1 MYIAWLDAIQGQWLL
16 GFQAVTCDM
25 LTNAGRIYCICTVK
39 VHAAG
44 ILGGDGFVQAIWQQ
58 KLSRYTQC
66 VLCKHSQPECQALM
80 GSYGPCGSTSYPG
93 IRNLCYDNTGAGY
106 LHVHLHQNTR
116 YQKGLFTKLGSKEDQ
131 ELEKLINQPEPWST
145 NQVRRAITHTHTH
158 THTHTQTNKQTN
170 QETNTHARAHTQSI
184 QY

>member
-1 MYIAWLDAIQGQWLL
+1 
-16 GFQAVTCDM
+16 
-25 LTNAGRIYCICTVK
+25 
-39 VHAAG
+39 
-44 ILGGDGFVQAIWQQ
+44 
-58 KLSRYTQC
+58 
-66 VLCKHSQPECQALM
+66 M

-158 THTHTQTNKQTN
+158 THTHTNKQADKPRN
-170 QETNTHARAHTQSI
+170 KHARARTHTEYSI
-184 QY
+184 LKRLTSTPIKAYIPPSCNQYRTVTNSNFKILIA